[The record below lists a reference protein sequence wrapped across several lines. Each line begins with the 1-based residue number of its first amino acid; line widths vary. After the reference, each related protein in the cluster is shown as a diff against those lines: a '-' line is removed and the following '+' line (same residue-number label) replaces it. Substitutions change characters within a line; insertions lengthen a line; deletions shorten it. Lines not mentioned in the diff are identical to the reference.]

1 MASERT
7 GRSAEREE
15 PHDTPEEDSYARVE
29 YPCAM
34 GQSVSDLP
42 TDVRERLQRRLDAA
56 PVRLAL
62 VFGSY
67 ATGEATATSD
77 IDIAV
82 AYTPDAETT
91 DAHLSLVADLSRIL
105 GRDDIDVV
113 RLTAVDPRIAV
124 EALDHG
130 DRLVGTSEDVRE
142 LRERLEPARER
153 RAAAVQDRIETAERG
168 IEQRLRRRDGEDG

>member
-1 MASERT
+1 
-7 GRSAEREE
+7 
-15 PHDTPEEDSYARVE
+15 
-29 YPCAM
+29 M
-34 GQSVSDLP
+34 GQSVDDLP
-42 TDVRERLQRRLDAA
+42 VDVRERLGGRLNAA

-82 AYTPDAETT
+82 AYAADADIT

-113 RLTAVDPRIAV
+113 RLTAVGPRIAV
-124 EALDHG
+124 EALEHG
-130 DRLVGTSEDVRE
+130 HRLVGTAEDARE

-153 RAAAVQDRIETAERG
+153 QAAAVQERIETAERA
-168 IEQRLRRRDGEDG
+168 IEQRLRRREDG

>member
-7 GRSAEREE
+7 GPTAEREE
-15 PHDTPEEDSYARVE
+15 PRYTPEEDSYARVE
-29 YPCAM
+29 YPQAM
-34 GQSVSDLP
+34 GQSVDDLP
-42 TDVRERLQRRLDAA
+42 ADVRERIRRRLEAA

-82 AYTPDAETT
+82 AYTPDAEVT

-124 EALDHG
+124 AALDHG
-130 DRLVGTSEDVRE
+130 DRLVGTNEDVSE
-142 LRERLEPARER
+142 LRERLEPARKR
-153 RAAAVQDRIETAERG
+153 QTAVVQERIETAEQG
-168 IEQRLRRRDGEDG
+168 IEQRLRRREREDG